1 METIRRLKR
10 RTPSWHCKCSVTLCA
25 TQWGFYKK
33 SPWPPEAKMIPI
45 EEAEKILNRITCQP
59 ESEEVPLMDV
69 LGRVLAQDV
78 LSRLNM
84 PPFNKS
90 AMDGFAIRS
99 DDDSKRFEIVEV
111 IAAGSV
117 PRKEIK
123 KGQCAKVMTG
133 GMVPEGA
140 DRVVMVEVTGE
151 KDGYMYL
158 TGEDKNINI
167 CYLGEDIKT
176 GDLVLKSGH
185 LVRPQEVGIIASM
198 GMDRIKV
205 FKKPVVG
212 IITTGSEI
220 REPGEVLKTG
230 QIYNSNSYSLGA
242 QVRRLGALVMY
253 AGIVGDEKDQ
263 IKRKIG
269 ELLGEC
275 QMVLISGG
283 VSMGDYDFVP
293 QILKDLGVRLYF
305 DEVAIQPG
313 KPTVFGT
320 RGNGLIFGMPGNPV
334 STFTVFEVFVK
345 SVLYRLMGHEY
356 TPILLK
362 GVMKEDFRRERGTRT
377 AYVPVKYDNEGFV
390 VSVEYHGSAHLASLS
405 QANALLKV
413 PTKVEEIV
421 KGSIVYVRQI

>member
-1 METIRRLKR
+1 
-10 RTPSWHCKCSVTLCA
+10 
-25 TQWGFYKK
+25 
-33 SPWPPEAKMIPI
+33 MIPI

-59 ESEEVPLMDV
+59 EAEEIPLMDA

-78 LSRLNM
+78 VSRLNM

-99 DDDSKRFEIVEV
+99 DDDLKRFEIVEV

-117 PRKEIK
+117 PQKKIE
-123 KGQCAKVMTG
+123 KGQCAKIMTG

-140 DRVVMVEVTGE
+140 DRVVKVEVTEE
-151 KDGYMYL
+151 KVGYMYL

-176 GDLVLKSGH
+176 GDLVLKSGQ
-185 LVRPQEVGIIASM
+185 LIRPPEVGIIASM
-198 GMDRIKV
+198 GLDRIRV
-205 FKKPVVG
+205 YKKPMVG

-220 REPGEVLKTG
+220 KEPGEELEKG
-230 QIYNSNSYSLGA
+230 QIYNSNSYSIGA
-242 QVRRLGALVMY
+242 QVLRVGALVMY
-253 AGIVGDEKDQ
+253 AGIVGDEKER
-263 IKRKIG
+263 IKQKIG
-269 ELLGEC
+269 KLLGEC

-293 QILKDLGVRLYF
+293 QILKDLRVRLHF
-305 DEVAIQPG
+305 DKVAIQPG

-320 RGNGLIFGMPGNPV
+320 CGNGLIFGMPGNPV

-345 SVLYRLMGHEY
+345 PVLYRLMGYEY
-356 TPILLK
+356 TPLLLK
-362 GVMKEDFRRERGTRT
+362 GVMKEDFRRKRGTRT

-390 VSVEYHGSAHLASLS
+390 EPVEYHGSAHLASLS

-413 PTKVEEIV
+413 PTNVKEIV
-421 KGSIVYVRQI
+421 KGSVVYVRQI